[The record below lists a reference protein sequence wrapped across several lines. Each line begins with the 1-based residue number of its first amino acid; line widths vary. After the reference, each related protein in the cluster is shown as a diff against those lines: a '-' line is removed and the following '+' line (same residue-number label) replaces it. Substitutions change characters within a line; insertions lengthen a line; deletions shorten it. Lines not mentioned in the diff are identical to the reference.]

1 MANNDDKKDKIAYN
15 KARKLLS
22 GIDTQMDDVFQS
34 TYSSRNTNR
43 KELDNISD
51 ELYDRVNSILSTN
64 TDVQGVPNI
73 SRLYNRLKG
82 NNGKTSGDI
91 EQINGGVQEI
101 FNDPQLLNMVA
112 TNPDINRYIK
122 SLDEQYD
129 MICKYMPKLKDALDI
144 KKDNVLSADNFT
156 KSFINASNET
166 SSTGERKELF
176 DSRIKDIKER
186 YKFEEK
192 VDKWYDNASLY
203 GEEFIWI
210 VPYKKALD
218 ELIAKNSGIIP
229 HNIRLESTNLIHE
242 GKVDKEFF
250 QIPENFKGNFGDV
263 KISFDNSG
271 MLSEA
276 VMEAV
281 KAQKIL
287 TNSKKSLYESFSE
300 ATSNGTVKLDKTIGS
315 ELQFDS
321 YEVANDGLISGK
333 KLDKDTL
340 KDIPGCIVRT
350 LVHHNV
356 KPIYID
362 NICLGYYYL
371 EFSSRKKEAEKNNI
385 VSTSTMPGN
394 SGTMDDIVND
404 NELMTRYLADKIS
417 NAIDKRFINANH
429 DLKDEIYIM
438 LKYNDQFNINANNY
452 NDIKVTFLPPE
463 DVVHFYFDL
472 DEDTKHG
479 VSDLKRA
486 LVPAMF
492 HCLLDLSTTVGL
504 VTRAQDK
511 RIYYVKQNIE
521 TNVARTLLNVVNQ
534 VKKGNMGIRQME
546 SMNNILNIVGRYN
559 DHIVPLGPSGDA
571 PIQFEVMQGQQIDTP
586 EILLNKWEETAIN
599 STDVPL
605 ELINA
610 TLSMDYAIKY
620 TMSNSRFLRKVF
632 KRQFI
637 AERRLSGILTRI
649 YNYEYGE
656 SEQVTVSLPAPTF
669 LSMSNGG
676 QLLQNTK
683 DYVQQIADLE
693 YTEDGPE
700 KKEFIKMMMRH
711 LLATHMNTELI
722 DKFKNQAQL
731 NIATTKVPNKED
743 EV

>member
-1 MANNDDKKDKIAYN
+1 
-15 KARKLLS
+15 
-22 GIDTQMDDVFQS
+22 
-34 TYSSRNTNR
+34 
-43 KELDNISD
+43 
-51 ELYDRVNSILSTN
+51 
-64 TDVQGVPNI
+64 
-73 SRLYNRLKG
+73 
-82 NNGKTSGDI
+82 
-91 EQINGGVQEI
+91 
-101 FNDPQLLNMVA
+101 
-112 TNPDINRYIK
+112 
-122 SLDEQYD
+122 
-129 MICKYMPKLKDALDI
+129 
-144 KKDNVLSADNFT
+144 
-156 KSFINASNET
+156 
-166 SSTGERKELF
+166 
-176 DSRIKDIKER
+176 
-186 YKFEEK
+186 
-192 VDKWYDNASLY
+192 
-203 GEEFIWI
+203 
-210 VPYKKALD
+210 
-218 ELIAKNSGIIP
+218 
-229 HNIRLESTNLIHE
+229 
-242 GKVDKEFF
+242 
-250 QIPENFKGNFGDV
+250 
-263 KISFDNSG
+263 
-271 MLSEA
+271 
-276 VMEAV
+276 
-281 KAQKIL
+281 
-287 TNSKKSLYESFSE
+287 
-300 ATSNGTVKLDKTIGS
+300 
-315 ELQFDS
+315 
-321 YEVANDGLISGK
+321 
-333 KLDKDTL
+333 
-340 KDIPGCIVRT
+340 
-350 LVHHNV
+350 
-356 KPIYID
+356 
-362 NICLGYYYL
+362 
-371 EFSSRKKEAEKNNI
+371 
-385 VSTSTMPGN
+385 
-394 SGTMDDIVND
+394 
-404 NELMTRYLADKIS
+404 
-417 NAIDKRFINANH
+417 
-429 DLKDEIYIM
+429 M

-571 PIQFEVMQGQQIDTP
+571 PIQFEVMHGQQIDTP

-637 AERRLSGILTRI
+637 AERRLSEILTRI

-656 SEQVTVSLPAPTF
+656 LEQVTVSLPAPTF

>member
-1 MANNDDKKDKIAYN
+1 MADDKKDKIAYN

-333 KLDKDTL
+333 KSDKDTL

-371 EFSSRKKEAEKNNI
+371 EFSSRKKESEKNNI

-637 AERRLSGILTRI
+637 AERRLSEILTRI